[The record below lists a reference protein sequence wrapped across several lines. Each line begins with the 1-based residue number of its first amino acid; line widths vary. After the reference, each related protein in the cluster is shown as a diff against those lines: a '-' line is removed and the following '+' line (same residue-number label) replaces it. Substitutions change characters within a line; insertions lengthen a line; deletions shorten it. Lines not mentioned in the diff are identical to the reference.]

1 MNFDHKLTVGYKI
14 WLEFHYD
21 SENYPIIG
29 ENKIELLKKIVETG
43 SIHSASEDLNLDFKK
58 AYDMLTNI
66 QDKLGDELLFYS
78 ERGRQG
84 GTKVTMLARA
94 LIDAYDSINSIFAE
108 FNEKINAILDRGGLA
123 HPTDLTFEN
132 VLQ

>member
-1 MNFDHKLTVGYKI
+1 MNFDHKLSVGYKI
-14 WLEFHYD
+14 WLEFKYD
-21 SENYPIIG
+21 SQAYPIIG

-58 AYDMLTNI
+58 AYDMLLNI

-94 LIDAYDSINSIFAE
+94 LIDAYDSINMIYAE
-108 FNEKINAILDRGGLA
+108 FTEKVNDILGEEGLA